1 MATTARMTFKERDLM
16 KQMTAEVRIER
27 GPFHPFLMRF
37 GFWVMR
43 CGLRIAGVGHVS
55 IIDSRDT

>member
-1 MATTARMTFKERDLM
+1 M